1 MVSSWLEYLSF
12 YFMSIIYKV
21 EEWKILN
28 GLRNAIDDWGISF
41 KAIKQ
46 KVNLTSQ

>member
-1 MVSSWLEYLSF
+1 
-12 YFMSIIYKV
+12 MSIKYKV

-28 GLRNAIDDWGISF
+28 GLRNALDDWGISF
-41 KAIKQ
+41 KAIKVIKQ